1 VGWDELLSLVG
12 NVNFQ
17 NAHCPVALIV
27 PMFPSAEIA
36 GAIKRQEEAEKEGWS
51 SGNEEGRT
59 GFKITQEF
67 DENGPCG
74 PQRIDLPA
82 V

>member
-1 VGWDELLSLVG
+1 VGWDELLLLVG
-12 NVNFQ
+12 NVNVQ

-27 PMFPSAEIA
+27 PIFPSAEIT

-51 SGNEEGRT
+51 SGDEEGRT

-67 DENGPCG
+67 DEDVPCG
-74 PQRIDLPA
+74 PQRIDHP
-82 V
+82 VV